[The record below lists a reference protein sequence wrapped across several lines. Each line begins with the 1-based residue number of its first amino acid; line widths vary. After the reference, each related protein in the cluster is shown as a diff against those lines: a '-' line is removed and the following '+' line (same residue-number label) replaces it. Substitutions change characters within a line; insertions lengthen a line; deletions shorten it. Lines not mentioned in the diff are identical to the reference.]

1 MKTAKLIISVV
12 RKGAKMMTLATRI
25 ILCSIFIM
33 LCLLVGCSDQED
45 EEFSFIATVL
55 ENNQTSLLVEPAEGS
70 IELSSS
76 DRIVAHLSDA
86 IITDPQGNKVD
97 ITAIV
102 VGDKVMIIYSG
113 EIAESYPA
121 QIWSFRV
128 QLMD

>member
-1 MKTAKLIISVV
+1 LHV
-12 RKGAKMMTLATRI
+12 
-25 ILCSIFIM
+25 
-33 LCLLVGCSDQED
+33 
-45 EEFSFIATVL
+45 
-55 ENNQTSLLVEPAEGS
+55 
-70 IELSSS
+70 
-76 DRIVAHLSDA
+76 SDA
-86 IITDPQGNKVD
+86 IITDSQGNKVD

>member
-1 MKTAKLIISVV
+1 MP
-12 RKGAKMMTLATRI
+12 LATRVI
-25 ILCSIFIM
+25 ICSIFIIV
-33 LCLLVGCSDQED
+33 CLLVGCSNQEA
-45 EEFSFIATVL
+45 EEFSFVATVL
-55 ENNQTSLLVEPAEGS
+55 ENNQSSLLVEPAEGS

-76 DRIVAHLSDA
+76 DRFVAHLSDA